1 MRVLFGTYVVWLVVC
16 IYAVAY
22 VMKNIYSVWY
32 VCIIFL
38 NTYFCSNVWSCLHK
52 DIRQHKKQDG
62 CLVIAV
68 TVDNS
73 SLGSFTYICDVI
85 YVFLYFVK

>member
-38 NTYFCSNVWSCLHK
+38 NTYFAVMCGVVCIKTFGN
-52 DIRQHKKQDG
+52 IRNKMVA
-62 CLVIAV
+62 L
-68 TVDNS
+68 
-73 SLGSFTYICDVI
+73 
-85 YVFLYFVK
+85 